1 MTIPHLVAQPPGAG
15 RPQCDW
21 CELDAAAKRERVLD
35 AAGELFARE
44 GLDASMPAVAAAA
57 GAGVASV
64 YRQFRSKHELLAA
77 LVALRLDRIGGAARE
92 ANASG
97 GDRWTALTEMLHSLV
112 ERQPVDDLLGEARM
126 LVAEHPDVIVATDR
140 ASAAIDELLRAAR
153 AEGRLRSDATALDL
167 KLLFAA
173 TRSAKQVSPASWP
186 RMLELLIDSLDT
198 TVQQ

>member
-1 MTIPHLVAQPPGAG
+1 MTIPLLGTQPSEADQP
-15 RPQCDW
+15 RCDW
-21 CELDAAAKRERVLD
+21 CDLDPAAKRERVLD
-35 AAGELFARE
+35 AASELFARE
-44 GLDASMPAVAAAA
+44 GLDASMPAVAAVA

-64 YRQFRSKHELLAA
+64 YRQFPSKHELLAA
-77 LVALRLDRIGGAARE
+77 LVALRLDRIAGAARE

-97 GDRWTALTEMLHSLV
+97 GERWTALTEMLHSLV

-126 LVAEHPDVIVATDR
+126 LVAEHPDVIAATDR
-140 ASAAIDELLRAAR
+140 ATAAIDELLQAAR
-153 AEGRLRSDATALDL
+153 AEGRLRPDATTLDL

-198 TVQQ
+198 TAHQ